1 MAHRGYVAIY
11 RGLLDHFTRLSD
23 GAICCYLAMHILADY
38 DTGEVRFWTADLAQE
53 MGKSTKTLRRYFDEL
68 EAKGYITRL
77 AHDSH
82 TERAYA
88 IDKYKSAA
96 AHKARK
102 VLAKRDREQLIREH
116 ERADQERQE
125 TERPALSKDT
135 ETLIHRAK
143 EMLRMGTDTGTKMSQ

>member
-38 DTGEVRFWTADLAQE
+38 DTGEVRFWTADLAKE

-68 EAKGYITRL
+68 ESKGYISRL
-77 AHDSH
+77 ADDSH

-88 IDKYKSAA
+88 IEKYKTAA

-102 VLAKRDREQLIREH
+102 VLAKREREQMIREH
-116 ERADQERQE
+116 DNADREREEA
-125 TERPALSKDT
+125 ERPALSKDT

-143 EMLRMGTDTGTKMSQ
+143 EMLKRGDTISPKMS